1 MLARRDWTISSFRR
15 DARQGCRQSRAR
27 ELRTTDDREA
37 LQLRRGRRIRHASRQ
52 ARINRIFTQIDIQT
66 DWLNCPTSPELMVT
80 NRACAAKPGPDNLT
94 LNLLPRSMS
103 KKYGFNSGIF
113 GFALPTAKGLPGQS
127 ISLFIERVL
136 DLSYYSGVGTSFEDA
151 QAIILGHMIL
161 HEVGHLLLRPNSHS
175 PSGVMGFP
183 WDKRTLTNMERG
195 RLKFSTGESSKIR
208 KELQRRLDLIA
219 DSQTESIHPTE

>member
-1 MLARRDWTISSFRR
+1 
-15 DARQGCRQSRAR
+15 
-27 ELRTTDDREA
+27 
-37 LQLRRGRRIRHASRQ
+37 
-52 ARINRIFTQIDIQT
+52 
-66 DWLNCPTSPELMVT
+66 MVT

-127 ISLFIERVL
+127 IRLFVERVL
-136 DLSYYSGVGTSFEDA
+136 DLAYYGGVGTSFEDA

-161 HEVGHLLLRPNSHS
+161 HEVGHLLLGPNSHS

-183 WDKRTLTNMERG
+183 WDKRTLTNVERG